1 MMSDAVENFYKM
13 VKEWTVSDYW
23 TPGIKAEVI
32 LDMLLSDFVAD
43 IVGQKL
49 NKDLILLAKEFPIP
63 AGGKEGSL
71 SNAKVDYVLACPGTD
86 GLPGIL
92 YLTELKTYPKSYKE
106 KQLERMRLAKESG
119 TEKLFRFYQAVQS
132 SYKDRIQKSK
142 KERHTQALLARSGAK
157 DVKDVSK
164 LSEMY
169 GSIEI
174 VYLSLTELKIPN
186 VTVCQPLADGYLP
199 AIQEKRARW
208 DLTRQILQ
216 ECVSGLSDKPGR

>member
-1 MMSDAVENFYKM
+1 MMSDAVENFYQM

-49 NKDLILLAKEFPIP
+49 NQDLILLAKEFPIP
-63 AGGKEGSL
+63 AGGKEDSL
-71 SNAKVDYVLACPGTD
+71 SNAKVDYVLACPGTN
-86 GLPGIL
+86 GLPGVL

-106 KQLERMRLAKESG
+106 KQLERMCLAKERG
-119 TEKLFRFYQAVQS
+119 TEKLFQFYQAVQS
-132 SYKDRIQKSK
+132 SYKDRIQKAK
-142 KERHTQALLARSGAK
+142 KERHMQTLLARSGVRDEK
-157 DVKDVSK
+157 DVGK

-174 VYLSLTELKIPN
+174 VYLSLTELNIPH
-186 VTVCQPLADGYLP
+186 VTVCQPLVDGYLP
-199 AIQEKRARW
+199 ADQEKRAKW
-208 DLTRQILQ
+208 DLTRQVLQ
-216 ECVSGLSDKPGR
+216 ECISGLSNMQGR